1 MDYNMLDAVIGQ
13 VTEENAEE
21 KRKRAERKSPEELEK
36 AERKKK
42 KEQEAR
48 SKYKEGNLLVQKYYS
63 RLVEKLF
70 EYLSFKMQ
78 YTRKI
83 LHYTHEYFRGMD
95 KKTKQQDLNT
105 LFKEHYCGQFSGPS
119 GKYCNKALALK

>member
-42 KEQEAR
+42 KE
-48 SKYKEGNLLVQKYYS
+48 
-63 RLVEKLF
+63 
-70 EYLSFKMQ
+70 
-78 YTRKI
+78 
-83 LHYTHEYFRGMD
+83 
-95 KKTKQQDLNT
+95 
-105 LFKEHYCGQFSGPS
+105 
-119 GKYCNKALALK
+119 